1 LEEIL
6 EGKLAKFGMV
16 RDSAQIKLNQRTS
29 RLAREKL
36 ARKTPDGEHI
46 QDPQLRL

>member
-6 EGKLAKFGMV
+6 EMKLAKFGSV
-16 RDSAQIKLNQRTS
+16 RDSAQIKLNHRTS

-46 QDPQLRL
+46 QDP